1 VTPTLDTGAARAA
14 RSAFV
19 APAAAPPLA
28 TRWIAAARPRTLP
41 AAVAPVLVGS
51 ACALHAGG
59 FVAVPALAA
68 LLVAL
73 LLQVATNFVNDWGD
87 HRRGADGPDRVGPS
101 RAVAAGWISPRA
113 MVSAAALAFGVAALL
128 GLYLTLRG
136 GAAALALGMLSI
148 AAGIAYTAGP
158 FPLAYRGLGE
168 PFVFVFFGPVAVCG
182 TELVQ
187 RGAVSPLA
195 LAASVPVG
203 LLAAAIL
210 VVNNVRDV
218 DGDAR
223 AGKRTIAVRLG
234 ASRTRGLYVLL
245 VAAAL
250 ASPLLL
256 AWSRMAPG
264 SVLLAGLAFL
274 AAPTPLGIVRHETG
288 AALNAALAQTARLH
302 LVFGALLAAGIALP
316 ALVGRGA

>member
-1 VTPTLDTGAARAA
+1 VTALGRQAAGASGAAAD
-14 RSAFV
+14 
-19 APAAAPPLA
+19 APAATPPFV

-59 FVAVPALAA
+59 FAAAPALAA

-87 HRRGADGPDRVGPS
+87 HRRGADGPDRVGPR
-101 RAVAAGWISPRA
+101 RAVAAGWITPRA
-113 MVSAAALAFGVAALL
+113 MAVAAALAFGVAAVL
-128 GLYLTLRG
+128 GLYLTVRG
-136 GAAALALGMLSI
+136 GAAALALGVLSI

-168 PFVFVFFGPVAVCG
+168 VFVFVFFGPVAVCG

-187 RGAVSPLA
+187 HGAISPLA
-195 LAASVPVG
+195 LAASIPVG

-234 ASRTRGLYVLL
+234 AARTRDLYLL
-245 VAAAL
+245 LLAAAL
-250 ASPLLL
+250 VSPVVL
-256 AWSRMAPG
+256 AALALAPS
-264 SVLLAGLAFL
+264 SVLVALLTVVT
-274 AAPTPLGIVRHETG
+274 APKPLRIVRHETG
-288 AALNAALAQTARLH
+288 PALNAALAQTARLH
-302 LVFGALLAAGIALP
+302 LLFGALLAAGIALP
-316 ALVGRGA
+316 ALLGRSA

>member
-1 VTPTLDTGAARAA
+1 MT
-14 RSAFV
+14 SV
-19 APAAAPPLA
+19 AGVAAAPPLA

-59 FVAVPALAA
+59 FAALPALAA

-73 LLQVATNFVNDWGD
+73 LLQVGTNFVNDWGD
-87 HRRGADGPDRVGPS
+87 FRRGADGPDRVGPA
-101 RAVAAGWISPRA
+101 RAVAAGWITPRA
-113 MVSAAALAFGVAALL
+113 MALGRAMAFAAAALL
-128 GLYLTLRG
+128 GIYLTLRG
-136 GAAALALGMLSI
+136 GPLALALGVLSI
-148 AAGIAYTAGP
+148 AAGVAYTAGP

-168 PFVFVFFGPVAVCG
+168 VFVFAFFGPVAVCG

-187 RGAVSPLA
+187 RGSVSKLA

-218 DGDAR
+218 DTDTR

-234 ASRTRGLYVLL
+234 AARTRRLYALL

-250 ASPLLL
+250 AAPAPLTMSGL
-256 AWSRMAPG
+256 APA
-264 SVLLAGLAFL
+264 SVLIALGAIF
-274 AAPTPLGIVRHETG
+274 AARTPLRVVRHERG
-288 AALNAALAQTARLH
+288 PALNEALAATARLH
-302 LVFGALLAAGIALP
+302 LVYGALLAAGIAAP
-316 ALVGRGA
+316 SLVGA